1 MRDAMSA
8 AATGCNACAKLL
20 GFSGVFVQE
29 VRGTATVAHKGQSM
43 LAELWALSDEMS
55 SVPATTI
62 FIPPA
67 LVHTICVSVGFKMG
81 DAMATPM
88 NNANHTSTQRAVIL
102 CVAALNMWRIIA
114 EANSLFS
121 QTT

>member
-1 MRDAMSA
+1 MSA

-20 GFSGVFVQE
+20 GFSVVFAQE

-121 QTT
+121 QTP